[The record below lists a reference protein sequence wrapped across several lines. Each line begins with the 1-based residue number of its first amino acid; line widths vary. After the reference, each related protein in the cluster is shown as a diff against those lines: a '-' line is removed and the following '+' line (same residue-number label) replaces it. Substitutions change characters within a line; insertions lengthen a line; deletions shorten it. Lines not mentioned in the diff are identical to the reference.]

1 MDDDTYCEKRNN
13 QANRYRMVAY
23 RIRCKYSF
31 TSFFFF
37 VFFFVNFFRDFIW
50 LFPSFIFVS
59 RVPCGAAQSSV
70 DVSCKK
76 IDRSIRHKYPYV
88 EQGERCFESSN
99 RLNIRSPASNLFKS
113 VKTCNTVFSLKL
125 SKRNARITE

>member
-1 MDDDTYCEKRNN
+1 M
-13 QANRYRMVAY
+13 
-23 RIRCKYSF
+23 IRTVRKEIIRQIGIEWLFIGYDVNTLSHL
-31 TSFFFF
+31 SFFF
-37 VFFFVNFFRDFIW
+37 VFFVNFFRDFIW

>member
-1 MDDDTYCEKRNN
+1 M
-13 QANRYRMVAY
+13 
-23 RIRCKYSF
+23 IRTVRKEIIRQIGIEWLFIGYDVNTLSHL
-31 TSFFFF
+31 SFFF
-37 VFFFVNFFRDFIW
+37 VFFVNFFRDFIW

-88 EQGERCFESSN
+88 EQGERYFESSN

>member
-1 MDDDTYCEKRNN
+1 M
-13 QANRYRMVAY
+13 
-23 RIRCKYSF
+23 IRTVRKEIIRQIGIEWLFIGYDVNTLSHL
-31 TSFFFF
+31 SFFLF
-37 VFFFVNFFRDFIW
+37 FFFVNFFRDFIW